1 MKGDVVFEVE
11 GVQYRM
17 VLDFNALCD
26 VETVLGEGVKMTG
39 PTATRAVIWAGLQRH
54 HAGLTLTTAG
64 DLIGA
69 MGMPR
74 AAALVSEAMTASGM
88 IGGEESADPR
98 QPKAKPRASRAR

>member
-1 MKGDVVFEVE
+1 MRGDVTFEVE

-54 HAGLTLTTAG
+54 HAGLTLSTAG

-69 MGMPR
+69 MGMPK

-88 IGGEESADPR
+88 LGGEESADPPR
-98 QPKAKPRASRAR
+98 PKTRASKAR

>member
-1 MKGDVVFEVE
+1 MRGDVTFEVE

-54 HAGLTLTTAG
+54 HGGLTIAQAG

-74 AAALVSEAMTASGM
+74 AAALVSEAMAASGM
-88 IGGEESADPR
+88 LGGEESADPPR
-98 QPKAKPRASRAR
+98 PKTRASKAR

>member
-1 MKGDVVFEVE
+1 MRGDVTFEVE

-54 HAGLTLTTAG
+54 HSVTIAETG

-69 MGMPR
+69 MGMAR
-74 AAALVSEAMTASGM
+74 AAALVSEAMTAGGLL
-88 IGGEESADPR
+88 GGEESADPPR
-98 QPKAKPRASRAR
+98 QKTRASKAR